1 MKKVWN
7 KFLMF
12 RTLNFRNKDE
22 LLPIPKHL
30 KQIFLPIGKFI
41 EDYEVTGK
49 IICECGND
57 YFKIKIIGDDTNYQ
71 IDKIIQTIEID
82 GDYFLVVKAECN
94 SCKKEYLIFD
104 NTLHGHD
111 GLFGVYSRDIIRP
124 LPKLWCC
131 DKCQS
136 TNHLITAFFQSEGKA
151 DFEETHENEFER
163 DDWTEAFGWILIKI
177 QCKNCGE
184 TNNEWVSLETA

>member
-57 YFKIKIIGDDTNYQ
+57 DFKIKIIGDDTNYQ
-71 IDKIIQTIEID
+71 IDKIIQTIGLSFVEP
-82 GDYFLVVKAECN
+82 YVKQ
-94 SCKKEYLIFD
+94 KKKD
-104 NTLHGHD
+104 
-111 GLFGVYSRDIIRP
+111 
-124 LPKLWCC
+124 
-131 DKCQS
+131 
-136 TNHLITAFFQSEGKA
+136 
-151 DFEETHENEFER
+151 
-163 DDWTEAFGWILIKI
+163 KI
-177 QCKNCGE
+177 QNISIYNKSKTKNDKKGG
-184 TNNEWVSLETA
+184 VK